1 MNVRAAKENYVHHQV
16 VRPALQ
22 RASASLARFLRLFG
36 MAQHAHV
43 RRLHPTGMAQGAL
56 AAQVKV
62 GMRRCQ
68 SVCLASRLLRVLEV
82 IRQAECANAI

>member
-1 MNVRAAKENYVHHQV
+1 MCAVKEHYVHHQV

-22 RASASLARFLRLFG
+22 GASASLVRVLGLFG

-43 RRLHPTGMAQGAL
+43 RRLHPTGMARSAF

-62 GMRRCQ
+62 GLRQRQ

-82 IRQAECANAI
+82 IRQAECASAI